1 MHSNILIT
9 ILFFCFCRL
18 NADQTISTKDFV
30 HRLSKSLD
38 MPEKLHDLV
47 EVYRSELYGDVGFT
61 DDKPVIS
68 YLAVHS
74 DMEKRKLPVE
84 IEKDYKK
91 RKDVFKQRL
100 SLVPTK
106 KTYSA
111 HYSEAHSLAKHKATD
126 DLEMFY
132 AEFIKKFLAYRRDYF
147 KNELLLK
154 IKDNNALDH
163 ADKAIFWML
172 FASSNLFPFEIQALH
187 IDIQIFKIE
196 STSDLIILCGE
207 KEDTGIEYVPY
218 YYNLE
223 TQQIFRCTSDK
234 GEPNTFLP
242 SYNDKRDS
250 VLMNW
255 KDSILTCNYQGHI
268 SEYAFDVDKKTW
280 SKT

>member
-9 ILFFCFCRL
+9 ILFFCLCGL
-18 NADQTISTKDFV
+18 NAEQTISTRNFV
-30 HRLSKSLD
+30 HKLSKFLD
-38 MPEKLHDLV
+38 KPEKLHDLV
-47 EVYRSELYGDVGFT
+47 EVYRDKLYGDVGFS
-61 DDKPVIS
+61 DDKPAMS

-74 DMEKRKLPVE
+74 DMEKRNLPAE
-84 IEKDYKK
+84 IEKNYKK
-91 RKDVFKQRL
+91 RKEVFKQRL

-106 KTYSA
+106 
-111 HYSEAHSLAKHKATD
+111 EKHKTSD

-132 AEFIKKFLAYRRDYF
+132 AEFIKKFLAYHRDYF
-147 KNELLLK
+147 RNDLLLK

-172 FASSNLFPFEIQALH
+172 FASTNLFPFEIRALH

-234 GEPNTFLP
+234 GEPITFLP

-280 SKT
+280 SKM

>member
-1 MHSNILIT
+1 MQGNILIA
-9 ILFFCFCRL
+9 ILFFCLCEL
-18 NADQTISTKDFV
+18 DADQTISTKDFV
-30 HRLSKSLD
+30 HKLSASLEKS
-38 MPEKLHDLV
+38 EKLHDLI
-47 EVYRSELYGDVGFT
+47 EVYQDDLYGDVGFS
-61 DDKPVIS
+61 DDKPVMS

-91 RKDVFKQRL
+91 RKEVFKHRL
-100 SLVPTK
+100 SSVSTK
-106 KTYSA
+106 GKYETS
-111 HYSEAHSLAKHKATD
+111 D

-132 AEFIKKFLAYRRDYF
+132 AEFIKKFLAYHRDYF
-147 KNELLLK
+147 RNDLLLK
-154 IKDNNALDH
+154 IKGNNTLDH

-172 FASSNLFPFEIQALH
+172 FASTNLFPFQIQAKQ

-207 KEDTGIEYVPY
+207 EEDTGIDYVPY

-234 GEPNTFLP
+234 GEPITFLP

-255 KDSILTCNYQGHI
+255 KNPILPCNYQGHT
-268 SEYAFDVDKKTW
+268 SEYTFSVDKKTW
-280 SKT
+280 SKNSETK